1 MKYKFEKVNEDY
13 YKLIYKEKEF
23 ALKSSVRVISEL
35 QSLVVNARKQ
45 MITELAKNGSSIKN
59 LTIETKEN
67 GKTYY
72 DNSNAKELEK
82 IYQEEATMNYF
93 NNKCLELFDMDLQ
106 SLLSDIGL
114 ENADEVQQ
122 FTTDLITCLSGKDLI
137 PTK

>member
-23 ALKSSVRVISEL
+23 ALKSSVKVISEL

>member
-1 MKYKFEKVNEDY
+1 MKYKFEKVTEDN

-93 NNKCLELFDMDLQ
+93 NDKCLELFDMDLQ

-114 ENADEVQQ
+114 ENADEVQH

>member
-1 MKYKFEKVNEDY
+1 MKYKFEKTTEDN
-13 YKLIYKEKEF
+13 YKLTYKDKEF
-23 ALKSSVRVISEL
+23 VIKSNVKVITEL
-35 QSLVVNARKQ
+35 QSLVVNARKK

-82 IYQEEATMNYF
+82 IYQEEATMEYF
-93 NNKCLELFDMDLQ
+93 NNKSIELFNMDLQ
-106 SLLSDIGL
+106 ELLTDIGL
-114 ENADEVQQ
+114 ETSDEVQE
-122 FTTDLITCLSGKDLI
+122 FTTQLVSCLSGKDLI

>member
-1 MKYKFEKVNEDY
+1 MKYKFEKTTEDN
-13 YKLIYKEKEF
+13 YKLTYKDKEF
-23 ALKSSVRVISEL
+23 VIKSNVKVITEL
-35 QSLVVNARKQ
+35 QSLVVNARKK

-82 IYQEEATMNYF
+82 IYQEEATMEYF
-93 NNKCLELFDMDLQ
+93 NNKSIELFNMDLQ
-106 SLLSDIGL
+106 ELLNDIEL
-114 ENADEVQQ
+114 VTADEVQE
-122 FTTDLITCLSGKDLI
+122 FTTQLVSCLSGKDLI

>member
-1 MKYKFEKVNEDY
+1 MKYKFEKITEDN

-23 ALKSSVRVISEL
+23 ALKSSVKVISEL

>member
-1 MKYKFEKVNEDY
+1 MKYKFEKVTEDN

-23 ALKSSVRVISEL
+23 ALKSSVKVISEL

>member
-1 MKYKFEKVNEDY
+1 MKYKFEKTVEDN
-13 YKLIYKEKEF
+13 YKLTYKDKEF
-23 ALKSSVRVISEL
+23 VIKSNVKVITEL
-35 QSLVVNARKQ
+35 QSLVVNARKK

-82 IYQEEATMNYF
+82 IYQEEATMEYF
-93 NNKCLELFDMDLQ
+93 NNKSIELFNMDLQ

-122 FTTDLITCLSGKDLI
+122 FGKENQLHRWRSC
-137 PTK
+137 

>member
-1 MKYKFEKVNEDY
+1 MKYKFEKVTEDY

-23 ALKSSVRVISEL
+23 ALKSSVKVISEL

-93 NNKCLELFDMDLQ
+93 NDKCLELFDMDLQ